1 MIKENIIET
10 PTPSSGTEL
19 DERDASVEEAPVE
32 QAPVEE
38 ASSSTQESSSEVG
51 AADAAEGLLA
61 KLEEELKEKEGLEAL
76 FDNLEA
82 RVSGDVAENVAPF
95 DEATPGQGT
104 PDQRN
109 SGQGNSGQGNSDQEA
124 ADQEASGEG
133 KKEEKPKKSVIEAT
147 KDYFVASAGALFD
160 FLIEMLA
167 AIKKFILQG
176 NEGKTQAKTGS
187 DFEINDS
194 KEQKSRGKNV
204 SPPQISSAQEAPQIS
219 SAQEAESPLKSD
231 EGNTSNVPGDLTS
244 EETQSESDK
253 PKGSLQDRLS
263 NLIAS
268 CIHDPEKMKTVKE
281 FLEKGTEGLGGEEL
295 ENFDKFKKIVN
306 DEIDKQKGA
315 KTNQTATGNDVE
327 ESLKE
332 SKAKES
338 SEKSEVKESS
348 EKSENINSL
357 DQVVEGLGGEVS
369 GGEVSEE
376 NETSK
381 KEFKDIP
388 ELDEVRK
395 NLASG
400 GAMRSDEGNSSSAPA
415 PAAISAPAA
424 SKGDNGR

>member
-1 MIKENIIET
+1 MTKESNIDQGEA
-10 PTPSSGTEL
+10 P
-19 DERDASVEEAPVE
+19 VKEAPVE
-32 QAPVEE
+32 QAPVEQAPVE
-38 ASSSTQESSSEVG
+38 QASVEEVSSSAQKSSSEVG

-82 RVSGDVAENVAPF
+82 RVSGDVAENVAPIYK
-95 DEATPGQGT
+95 ATPGQGT
-104 PDQRN
+104 PDQR
-109 SGQGNSGQGNSDQEA
+109 NSGQGNSDQEA

-187 DFEINDS
+187 NFEINDS
-194 KEQKSRGKNV
+194 QEETSRGKNV
-204 SPPQISSAQEAPQIS
+204 SPPQISSAQEAPQISSAQEDPQIS

-268 CIHDPEKMKTVKE
+268 CINDPEKMKTVKE
-281 FLEKGTEGLGGEEL
+281 FLEKGTEGLGGEDL
-295 ENFDKFKKIVN
+295 KNFDKFKQIVN
-306 DEIDKQKGA
+306 DEIDKQKDA
-315 KTNQTATGNDVE
+315 KTNQPAKENDVE
-327 ESLKE
+327 KFLKE
-332 SKAKES
+332 
-338 SEKSEVKESS
+338 SEVKESS
-348 EKSENINSL
+348 EKSEVKKSSEESENINSL
-357 DQVVEGLGGEVS
+357 NQVFEGLGGEAS
-369 GGEVSEE
+369 QE

-388 ELDEVRK
+388 ELDEVKR

-415 PAAISAPAA
+415 PAVILAPAV